1 MINFI
6 DDFKD
11 KREKR
16 KSEKEETRKQNLK
29 KFYDELEQ
37 KIAESG
43 SYEVPVFIK
52 NRNSNTKYQL
62 NNDLRKPDQA
72 KLAYPDKKD
81 QKQDKENKD
90 QDKIFKKIIPIVEK
104 VPNVDSVSVKKEDN
118 LCNLT
123 IVTKD
128 GNKNS
133 FLVDDGTLM
142 GGTMVSIL
150 LNLKNDD
157 FFIPVEEG
165 YEDILIKG
173 LSGNLI
179 TEEDVKRVRKNFFPN
194 LALYGAFDF
203 SNTAKIDE
211 IKKSGDDFN
220 KFNNILTTI
229 YMNNLTKANNV
240 PIDMPRMRFTYLK
253 NYNDL
258 EVVSDDNVKPGL
270 STEYNKTMLKII
282 PGEKYIVNERG
293 IFHYKDGVC
302 LESTPLNVAPANT
315 ESPIIM
321 NNPHPQYYAMQ
332 NPYFQ
337 MPVAM

>member
-1 MINFI
+1 MFGFI
-6 DDFKD
+6 DEVK
-11 KREKR
+11 EKR
-16 KSEKEETRKQNLK
+16 KAMKELNLANFYSEIRAEINQYEKDKAEGKYRGKKVISLKSCIDNDSENNVNTLSNVLKNQN
-29 KFYDELEQ
+29 FDCIYELVN
-37 KIAESG
+37 KI
-43 SYEVPVFIK
+43 
-52 NRNSNTKYQL
+52 
-62 NNDLRKPDQA
+62 PDVE
-72 KLAYPDKKD
+72 KTSIS
-81 QKQDKENKD
+81 KENEFYK
-90 QDKIFKKIIPIVEK
+90 
-104 VPNVDSVSVKKEDN
+104 
-118 LCNLT
+118 LT

-128 GNKNS
+128 GKENS
-133 FLVDDGTLM
+133 FLVDNGTLM

-157 FFIPVEEG
+157 FFIPVEKG

-211 IKKSGDDFN
+211 IKKSGDNFN

-229 YMNNLTKANNV
+229 YMNNLTKTNNV
-240 PIDMPRMRFTYLK
+240 PADMPRMRFTYLK
-253 NYNDL
+253 NYNDF
-258 EVVSDDNVKPGL
+258 EVVSDDKVKPGL
-270 STEYNKTMLKII
+270 NSEYNKTMLKII
-282 PGEKYIVNERG
+282 QGEKYVVNERG

-315 ESPIIM
+315 EAPIIM
-321 NNPHPQYYAMQ
+321 NNPQPQYYAMQ

-337 MPVAM
+337 MPVAAM

>member
-6 DDFKD
+6 DEIKD

-37 KIAESG
+37 KMGAP
-43 SYEVPVFIK
+43 YEVPVFIK
-52 NRNSNTKYQL
+52 NKNSSTKYQL
-62 NNDLRKPDQA
+62 NNDLRKPDQV
-72 KLAYPDKKD
+72 KLKYPDKKD
-81 QKQDKENKD
+81 QKQDKDKD
-90 QDKIFKKIIPIVEK
+90 QNKIFKKVNPIVEK

-118 LCNLT
+118 IYKLT

-157 FFIPVEEG
+157 FFIPVEKG

-220 KFNNILTTI
+220 KLNNILTTI

-240 PIDMPRMRFTYLK
+240 PADMPRMRFTYLK

-258 EVVSDDNVKPGL
+258 EVVSDDKVKPGL
-270 STEYNKTMLKII
+270 SSEYNKTMLKII

-315 ESPIIM
+315 EAPIIM
-321 NNPHPQYYAMQ
+321 NNPQPQYYAMQ

-337 MPVAM
+337 MPVAVM